1 MANHMNAAKHR
12 TSGKSVLGGA
22 MIIAGTT
29 VGAGMFSL
37 PVVGAGMWF
46 ANVGFAVIRS

>member
-1 MANHMNAAKHR
+1 MRLSIKTA
-12 TSGKSVLGGA
+12 GKSLLGGA

-37 PVVGAGMWF
+37 PVFLACGLG
-46 ANVGFAVIRS
+46 IPLSC

>member
-22 MIIAGTT
+22 LFYRDVTRRL
-29 VGAGMFSL
+29 VL
-37 PVVGAGMWF
+37 H
-46 ANVGFAVIRS
+46 ANVGFIVIRSQFAF